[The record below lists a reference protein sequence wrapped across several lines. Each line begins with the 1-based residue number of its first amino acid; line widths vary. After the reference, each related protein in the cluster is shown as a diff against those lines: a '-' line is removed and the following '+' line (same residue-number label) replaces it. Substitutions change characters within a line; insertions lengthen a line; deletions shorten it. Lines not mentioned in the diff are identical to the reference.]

1 MPFRNNNKT
10 RFFSIAALVFLALAV
25 IPFAA
30 AQEQIVIDFF
40 YGDGCPHCAKEKPFL
55 DQLDQENDNI
65 QVNYYEVWY
74 DDDNIALFRQR
85 MAEHGL
91 TPTGVP
97 TTIIDDKVW
106 IGYSDSIK
114 EEIIAKVAFCSENG
128 CGIEMPE
135 TKKNETIVNLPI
147 FGEID
152 VSKVGLFGFSVM
164 IGTLDG
170 FNACAMWVLTFL
182 LSLLVYSGSRK
193 RIFLI
198 GGTFILVSGL
208 VYFMF
213 MAAWMNAFI
222 FAGHL
227 KLLQLAIALLAII
240 FGIVNIKDYFFM
252 GKGLSFTIPKDQK
265 PKIMKRM
272 KKVIDPKTGLL
283 LTLIGVAG
291 LAFMVNMIE
300 LLCTAGFPAVYT
312 KILTS
317 YNLPTH
323 MYYLYMLI
331 YIIMYMID
339 DFIIFMIVVATMSS
353 KRFTE
358 KYGRISKLIS
368 GLIILILGLLM
379 LINPQA
385 LMFG

>member
-1 MPFRNNNKT
+1 MKKQNILIIFMLY
-10 RFFSIAALVFLALAV
+10 LVLIQTV
-25 IPFAA
+25 A
-30 AQEQIVIDFF
+30 AQDNIVIDFF
-40 YGDGCPHCAKEKPFL
+40 YGDGCPHCAKEEPFL
-55 DQLDQENDNI
+55 RELEDTYDNV

-74 DDDNIALFRQR
+74 DQQNNALFQQR
-85 MAEHGL
+85 MAEFDM
-91 TPTGVP
+91 TPRGVP

-106 IGYSDSIK
+106 VGYSEDIK
-114 EEIIAKVAFCSENG
+114 TQITEKVAFCTEQG
-128 CGIEMPE
+128 CGIDMPE
-135 TKKNETIVNLPI
+135 KNITQEENVVNLPLV
-147 FGEID
+147 GKVD
-152 VSKVGLFGFSVM
+152 VSEMGLFGFTIL

-193 RIFLI
+193 RILLI
-198 GGTFILVSGL
+198 GGTFIFISGL
-208 VYFMF
+208 VYFLF

-227 KLLQLAIALLAII
+227 KLLQVGISLLAIV
-240 FGIVNIKDYFFM
+240 FGIINIKDYFFM

-265 PKIMKRM
+265 PKIVKKM
-272 KKVIDPKTGLL
+272 KKIISAETGLV
-283 LTLIGVAG
+283 LTLLGVAG

-312 KILTS
+312 KILAA
-317 YNLPTH
+317 YNLPGYV
-323 MYYLYMLI
+323 YYLYMLL

-339 DFIIFMIVVATMSS
+339 DFIIFTIVTITMTS

-358 KYGRISKLIS
+358 KYGKISKLIS
-368 GLIILILGLLM
+368 GLVILILGLIM
-379 LINPQA
+379 LINPQL